1 MLLVLVLVLMLV
13 LVLLVLLVVIRGG
26 AAAVELAQA
35 GDRTS
40 ALRDLGRSVQCRHRR
55 PYRDRPRD
63 RPRGASGGR
72 RRGAPWARHRTGGLV
87 LVLVLMLAGLLLRED
102 RDGDRD
108 DRAGLLRWRLLVCNR
123 VAAIDED

>member
-1 MLLVLVLVLMLV
+1 MLLVLVLVLM

-40 ALRDLGRSVQCRHRR
+40 ALRDLGRGVQRRHGR

-63 RPRGASGGR
+63 RPRGVSGSR
-72 RRGAPWARHRTGGLV
+72 RRWAARARHRTGGLV

-123 VAAIDED
+123 VPAIDED